1 MLGVSIEMRTLN
13 DTVQREGAALLNT
26 QAQVPMCTGGA
37 PQHSRVTFNRHYLG
51 MAQAWL
57 ADARGPMAMA
67 ALRHRNR
74 NQAAG
79 VAFDGHQAQMLCE
92 VPYNTAPWVSVVCD
106 TRRAENAV
114 HAVTERTA
122 QTWDMAAGHIAT
134 LRDLFQPG
142 YDYIK
147 TIFDYITGH
156 GQISAQAAQA
166 LQDHFRQRDF
176 YLTRKG
182 LAVFFPMA
190 APASHSEEVPT
201 YVIPFS
207 EFEGLRL

>member
-1 MLGVSIEMRTLN
+1 MLGIAIEMRTID
-13 DTVQREGAALLNT
+13 DTVQREGAPLLNA
-26 QAQVPMCTGGA
+26 QAQIPTCTGGA
-37 PQHSRVTFNRHYLG
+37 PQHSRIAFNRHYQG

-79 VAFDGHQAQMLCE
+79 VPFDGHQAQMLCT
-92 VPYNTAPWVSVVCD
+92 VPYNTTPWVSVVCD
-106 TRRAENAV
+106 THRAESAL

-147 TIFDYITGH
+147 TIFDYIARHSQLT
-156 GQISAQAAQA
+156 AQAAQG
-166 LQDHFRQRDF
+166 LREHFRQRDF
-176 YLTRKG
+176 YLSRKG

-190 APASHSEEVPT
+190 SAVSCSQETPT